1 MREKTKSPGI
11 IKTGIVLFLI
21 TGIAALIL
29 ASVNNVTA
37 PMIAANETEKQMTAM
52 TKVLPDAGNFEEL
65 TDAVKSEDVLGIY
78 AGNKDDETVGY
89 AVLVE
94 SMGYGGAISMV
105 VGVDLDGKI
114 TGIDITNQSET
125 PGLGANC
132 AKDEFKNQFVGKTSE
147 ITVAKNNAK
156 ENQIDA
162 ITSATITSKAVTKGV
177 NIAVEAVKNIEGGNE

>member
-1 MREKTKSPGI
+1 MRKKTKSPGI
-11 IKTGIVLFLI
+11 IKTGIILFLI

-29 ASVNNVTA
+29 ASVNNITA

-52 TKVLPDAGNFEEL
+52 TTVLPDAEKFDEL
-65 TDAVKSEDVLGIY
+65 TDVVKIDGVFGIY
-78 AGNKDDETVGY
+78 AGKNGDETVGY

>member
-11 IKTGIVLFLI
+11 IKTGIILFLI
-21 TGIAALIL
+21 TGVAALIL
-29 ASVNNVTA
+29 ASINNVTA
-37 PMIAANETEKQMTAM
+37 PIIAANETEKQMTAM
-52 TKVLPDAGNFEEL
+52 TNVLPDAENFEEL
-65 TDAVKSEDVLGIY
+65 IDVVKAEGVFGIY
-78 AGNKDDETVGY
+78 AGKNGDETVGY

-105 VGVDLDGKI
+105 VGVDMEEKI
-114 TGIDITNQSET
+114 TGVDITNQSET

>member
-1 MREKTKSPGI
+1 MRKKTKSPGI
-11 IKTGIVLFLI
+11 IKTGIILFLI

-29 ASVNNVTA
+29 ASVNNITA

-52 TKVLPDAGNFEEL
+52 TTVLPDAEKFDEL
-65 TDAVKSEDVLGIY
+65 TDVVKIDGVFGIY
-78 AGNKDDETVGY
+78 AGKNGDETVGY

-105 VGVDLDGKI
+105 VGVDMEEKI
-114 TGIDITNQSET
+114 TGVDITNQSET